1 MKFPDYPFGARRFEV
16 RSGIAMSYLDEGP
29 RDAEVVVMLHGN
41 PSWSYYWRHLVLGL
55 RDPASGKAYRCIV
68 PDHVGMGLSD
78 KPDDAADAS
87 PRYDYTLASRID
99 DLDTL
104 LRQLGV
110 DGPVTL
116 AVHDW
121 GGMIGLGWALQDP
134 ARMARVRRL
143 VVLNTATFPLPAGKP
158 LPAALRFGRDSA
170 LAAVLIRGAN
180 AFAATTARIGVARTM
195 PPEVR
200 RAYLAPYD
208 NWRNR
213 IATLRFVQDI
223 PLAEGDRAWPLVEEA
238 GRRLHEFADRPAFIG
253 WGLRDF
259 VFDRRCL
266 DVYRAAWPQAE
277 VHAFDDADHYVL
289 EDRHEALVPAIR
301 GFLGRH
307 PLR

>member
-1 MKFPDYPFGARRFEV
+1 MKLPDYPFDARRFEV
-16 RSGIAMSYLDEGP
+16 RSGIGMSYLDEGP

-55 RDPASGKAYRCIV
+55 RDNYRCIV

-99 DLDTL
+99 DLDAL

-170 LAAVLIRGAN
+170 LAALLVRGAN
-180 AFAATTARIGVARTM
+180 AFAATTARIGVARPM
-195 PPEVR
+195 PADVR

-208 NWRNR
+208 SWANR

-223 PLAEGDRAWPLVEEA
+223 PLAEGDRAWMLVEEA
-238 GRRLHEFADRPAFIG
+238 GRRLHEFADRPILIG

-266 DVYRAAWPQAE
+266 DVYRAAWPRAE
-277 VHAFDDADHYVL
+277 VHAFEDADHYVL
-289 EDRHEALVPAIR
+289 EDRHETLVPAIR
-301 GFLGRH
+301 GFLASN
-307 PLR
+307 PL

>member
-1 MKFPDYPFGARRFEV
+1 MKLPDYPFRPRRIQV
-16 RSGIAMSYLDEGP
+16 RPGIAMSCLDEGP
-29 RDAEVVVMLHGN
+29 RDGETVLMLHGN

-55 RDPASGKAYRCIV
+55 RDDFRCIV

-78 KPDDAADAS
+78 KPDDAPDAA
-87 PRYDYTLASRID
+87 PRYDYTLASRIE
-99 DLDTL
+99 DLDAL
-104 LRQLGV
+104 LDALGV
-110 DGPVTL
+110 DGPLIL

-121 GGMIGLGWALQDP
+121 GGMIGLGWALRDP
-134 ARMARVRRL
+134 ANLARVRRL

-170 LAAVLIRGAN
+170 LAALLIRGAN
-180 AFAATTARIGVARTM
+180 AFAAAAARIGVARAM
-195 PPEVR
+195 PPQVR

-208 NWRNR
+208 SWAHR

-238 GRRLHEFADRPAFIG
+238 GRRLHAFADRPILIG

-266 DVYRAAWPQAE
+266 DVYRAAWPRAE
-277 VHAFDDADHYVL
+277 VHAFEDADHYVL
-289 EDRHEALVPAIR
+289 EDRHASLVPAIR
-301 GFLGRH
+301 RFLDRE
-307 PLR
+307 PMR

>member
-1 MKFPDYPFGARRFEV
+1 MKLPDYPFDARRFEV
-16 RSGIAMSYLDEGP
+16 RSGIGMSYLDEGP

-55 RDPASGKAYRCIV
+55 RDNYRCIV

-99 DLDTL
+99 DLDAL

-143 VVLNTATFPLPAGKP
+143 VVLNTATFPLPA
-158 LPAALRFGRDSA
+158 ALRFGRDSA
-170 LAAVLIRGAN
+170 LAALLVRGAN
-180 AFAATTARIGVARTM
+180 AFAATTARIGVARPM
-195 PPEVR
+195 PADVR

-208 NWRNR
+208 SWANR

-223 PLAEGDRAWPLVEEA
+223 PLAEGDRAWMLVEEA
-238 GRRLHEFADRPAFIG
+238 GRRLHEFADRPILIG

-266 DVYRAAWPQAE
+266 DVYRAAWPRAE
-277 VHAFDDADHYVL
+277 VHAFEDADHYVL
-289 EDRHEALVPAIR
+289 EDRHETLVPAIR
-301 GFLGRH
+301 GFLASN
-307 PLR
+307 PL